1 MPPFQ
6 SYLELRN
13 RYGLDKILLG
23 DFDLAEPDLTQLE
36 ALRSRG
42 TLLLHVQDLHEP
54 AILHRPLR
62 NRIDIAQDVI
72 RADAFRRQ
80 NKTRHTP
87 RNNTARSIGTVTIDN
102 ADYGRYMGELQ
113 IDLCPLPADP
123 RVNVVAQVC
132 EADLALLPYAADPAY
147 QFEFCE

>member
-1 MPPFQ
+1 M
-6 SYLELRN
+6 
-13 RYGLDKILLG
+13 K
-23 DFDLAEPDLTQLE
+23 
-36 ALRSRG
+36 ALRGRS

-80 NKTRHTP
+80 NKTSYTP
-87 RNNTARSIGTVTIDN
+87 RNNVARSVGTVTIDN
-102 ADYGRYMGELQ
+102 VDYGRYMGELQ

-132 EADLALLPYAADPAY
+132 EPDLALLPYAADPAY